1 MFNSSYLFAFL
12 ALWFWERG
20 TQRGRARAQAEGGS
34 RGGGGS
40 RGTLMGKRHKYTIS
54 KARFVKIHAII
65 LTSIW

>member
-20 TQRGRARAQAEGGS
+20 TQRRGARTQAEGGS

-40 RGTLMGKRHKYTIS
+40 RGTLMGKRHKYTVI
-54 KARFVKIHAII
+54 KARFYLKKYIH
-65 LTSIW
+65 TTV